1 LLGNKNPKWKII
13 KKKKKNEK
21 KIILFL
27 EESGGVPERN
37 WGFVEALYWE
47 ES

>member
-1 LLGNKNPKWKII
+1 L
-13 KKKKKNEK
+13 KKQKKF

-47 ES
+47 GELG